1 MIQIHVIQ
9 PEEADQR
16 LDRWF
21 RRRFPQV
28 TQGRLERMLRK
39 GQLRVD
45 GKRAKSSLRLA
56 EGQTVRIPPLAEVG
70 EAALPRARQ
79 TFHLTD
85 EEAERLRARVLFR
98 DDWVIALDKPAGLA
112 VQGGSKTSRHL
123 DDMLDALRFDSD
135 ERPRLVHR
143 LDRDTAG
150 VLLLARTAEA
160 ARHLGA
166 SFKKN
171 EPRKIYWALVAG
183 TPAKLRG
190 AIDAPLGKE
199 RFGQS
204 EKMTTTAAD
213 ARPALTRW
221 MKVASKGRE
230 VTWLALRPMTG
241 RTHQLR
247 AHCHALGHPILGDGK
262 YGGRRAFPEKL
273 ELPKQLFLLARE
285 IALPH
290 PEDGT
295 TLRVQAPLPPHFH
308 AAFDN
313 LGFDP
318 GDLAAEE
325 AALWLGEKH

>member
-1 MIQIHVIQ
+1 MIRTHVITA
-9 PEEADQR
+9 EEADQR

-21 RRRFPQV
+21 RKRFPEV
-28 TQGRLERMLRK
+28 TQGRLERMLRT
-39 GQLRVD
+39 GQIRVD
-45 GKRAKSSLRLA
+45 GKRAKSNFRLE
-56 EGQTVRIPPLAEVG
+56 EGQRLRIPPLEQSVQTRPSTRRTPPPVSAE
-70 EAALPRARQ
+70 EAA
-79 TFHLTD
+79 D
-85 EEAERLRARVLFR
+85 LRARILYR
-98 DDWVIALDKPAGLA
+98 DDWIIALDKPAGLA

-123 DDMLDALRFDSD
+123 DGMLDALRFDSD

-143 LDRDTAG
+143 LDSDTAG

-204 EKMTTTAAD
+204 ATMTTTAAD
-213 ARPALTRW
+213 ARPGLTRW

-247 AHCHALGHPILGDGK
+247 AHCHAQGHPILGDGK

-273 ELPKQLFLLARE
+273 ELPKQPLDRKS
-285 IALPH
+285 
-290 PEDGT
+290 DG
-295 TLRVQAPLPPHFH
+295 
-308 AAFDN
+308 
-313 LGFDP
+313 
-318 GDLAAEE
+318 
-325 AALWLGEKH
+325 